1 MHTAAFLDYL
11 ESEKQFIVDNCT
23 RCGKCV
29 EACPMPQYDAAVAQR
44 DPVEVVTGVIELLR
58 NGVVSPAARAWAMS
72 CSNSGRCIPACPEAI
87 NPRKM
92 LTLARLALHQQR
104 SAGDPQAA
112 RQAARDSFSAMGET
126 IRLLLGLQLQ
136 PDDIQRLLPGAISE
150 RQRPAE
156 VVFYFGCNILRTP
169 NIALTV
175 LDVLDRLEVDYEVL
189 GGTGNCCGITFMRA
203 GQPGTAQAQASQ
215 TVHNMAAF
223 APQEVLTWCPSC
235 NVHMQDFV
243 LAPEA
248 PEFPMRHVTGFLV
261 ERLADLQRLFTQPVN
276 KRVALHEHHGV
287 DGVSEDVRRLLAAI
301 PGLQLMDIPQ
311 LHDHGHQCAGF
322 RNAPAARANVHR
334 TVLEQAAAAEVD
346 VLADI
351 YHSCHRELGA
361 AERDYP
367 FAVQNF
373 ISLIGE
379 AMGIT
384 RQDLYKQM
392 LIYRDLERLLAEA
405 APYIQANQVDS
416 GLLQITLAKEF
427 QLQ

>member
-1 MHTAAFLDYL
+1 MQTAAFMDYL
-11 ESEKQFIVDNCT
+11 DREKQFILDNCT

-29 EACPMPQYDAAVAQR
+29 EVCPMPQHDAAIAQA
-44 DPVEVVTGVIELLR
+44 DPVQVVTGVIELLR
-58 NGVVSPAARAWAMS
+58 QGTVSPEAQAWAMS
-72 CSNSGRCIPACPEAI
+72 CSNSGRCIPACPEGV

-104 SAGDPQAA
+104 SADDPQASQ
-112 RQAARDSFSAMGET
+112 QAARDSFSAMREA
-126 IRLLLGLQLQ
+126 IRLLLSVQLH

-156 VVFYFGCNILRTP
+156 IVFYFGCNILRTP
-169 NIALTV
+169 DIALTV
-175 LDVLDRLEVDYEVL
+175 LDILDRLQVDYEVL

-203 GQPGTAQAQASQ
+203 GQPTTAHGQASQ
-215 TVHNMAAF
+215 TMHNMAAF
-223 APQEVLTWCPSC
+223 TPQEVLTWCPSC

-243 LAPEA
+243 IEPET
-248 PEFPMRHVTGFLV
+248 PEFPMRHVTGFLT
-261 ERLADLQRLFTQPVN
+261 ERLSALTPLFTHPVN

-287 DGVSEDVRRLLAAI
+287 DGVVEDVRRLLQAI
-301 PGLQLMDIPQ
+301 PGLELVSIPQ
-311 LHDHGHQCAGF
+311 LHDHGHQCSGF
-322 RNAPAARANVHR
+322 RNAPAAKENVHR
-334 TVLEQAAAAEVD
+334 IVLDQAAAAGVD
-346 VLADI
+346 VLAGI
-351 YHSCHRELGA
+351 YHSCHRELAA

-384 RQDLYKQM
+384 RQDLYKRM
-392 LIYRDLERLLAEA
+392 LIYRDLERILVEA
-405 APYIQANQVDS
+405 APYIQANHVDPE
-416 GLLQITLAKEF
+416 LLQITLPREL